1 MSNLPDKFTI
11 PNDRIPRP
19 FPQGAIGACVAVS
32 ITKILEVIN
41 CVKTGEYIEF
51 SKGYTY
57 GRHNRPDKRQGG
69 MDYEY
74 ALNSLLKCGSVPADM
89 YTDYDEMPDIR
100 DRLFGS
106 ERFHELEK
114 EAEKTK
120 IKAWEKIQGNIYKLD
135 NIKKYL
141 YEHQMPLVGNMTGN
155 TMHCTVI
162 VGYDGDKLL
171 YQDHDVTGR
180 IISIKH
186 TKFNY
191 AYYIDGGID
200 EMSNFKSYN
209 IDEFKNYIST
219 LNVSRRISLIQL
231 HHTYSPSYKQFTG
244 DNHIALQTE
253 MRNYHIKTNG
263 WSDIAQHFTIF
274 PDGVIVSGRSM
285 EMIPAGIKGANT
297 GAVCIEC
304 LGNFDIGGDIMT
316 DKQKETVVAAV
327 KILIDKFGIEAKNG
341 IAYHG
346 WWTSGGTALG
356 DYYKDRSVKTCPGTN
371 FFGGNSRKAFE
382 ENLLPLIENYGK
394 IQSEEERKAEEIKEI
409 VGRLFN
415 AGILS
420 DYNLWV
426 KKCGEDI
433 NVYWLCLKMAN
444 YLKTA

>member
-1 MSNLPDKFTI
+1 MSNLPEKFTI
-11 PNDRIPRP
+11 PKERIPRP

-41 CVKTGEYIEF
+41 YVRSGEYIEF

-74 ALNSLLKCGSVPADM
+74 ALKSLLERGSVPKEM

-100 DRLFGS
+100 DKVFAS
-106 ERFHELEK
+106 ANFNELER

-141 YEHQMPLVGNMTGN
+141 YEHQMPLIGNMTGSR
-155 TMHCTVI
+155 MHCTVI

-209 IDEFKNYIST
+209 IDEFKSYINT
-219 LNVSRRISLIQL
+219 LNVSRRIGLIQL

-244 DNHIALQTE
+244 SNHIALQTG

-274 PDGVIVSGRSM
+274 PDGIIMSGRSM

-304 LGNFDIGGDIMT
+304 LGNFDKGGDIMT
-316 DKQKETVVAAV
+316 DKQKETIVAAT
-327 KILIDKFGIEAKNG
+327 KILLDKFKIEAKTG
-341 IAYHG
+341 IVYHG
-346 WWTSGGTALG
+346 WWTSGGAALG
-356 DYYKDRSVKTCPGTN
+356 DYSKAKSAKTCPGTN

-382 ENLLPLIENYGK
+382 ENLLPLIQNYGK
-394 IQSEEERKAEEIKEI
+394 IKSEEEKKADDIKEI
-409 VGRLFN
+409 VTTLFE

-420 DYNLWV
+420 DYSLWI
-426 KKCGEDI
+426 KKCSEDI
-433 NVYWLCLKMAN
+433 NVYWLCLKMVN
-444 YLKTA
+444 HLKTA